1 MEISYEPIN
10 ILFLEIINF
19 ITKMRHKGVKITR
32 SKYNYINDIYQ
43 RYFYNPRN

>member
-19 ITKMRHKGVKITR
+19 ITEMRHKGVKIDNN
-32 SKYNYINDIYQ
+32 KIEI
-43 RYFYNPRN
+43 